1 MLTAVVMVI
10 LFTFGENARIGS
22 SQDGE
27 DELISSKLRTISIS
41 RERIEVEYYTLT
53 GGIHVLSKVSSSD
66 AVQVLVTTASE
77 ELLFAVDRTS
87 SSGLVSIVGNE
98 FLLLNETAN
107 NGKNRLT
114 EYLVPPNYSQKV
126 KSALKHNRLPKV
138 LRYLN
143 TESVNTT
150 ANGAVEELLSR
161 PEVLLIKDA
170 AFALGNTGVIGADNP
185 AAMAFYTTALRFTKA
200 LAEEENVAS
209 GELEDIGIPERR
221 RSKRG
226 LFCGWWFRPSCP
238 ERQNCPNSN
247 SRCVNCPTGPQCLGL
262 CGPGCNCWR
271 FICRDCCYNR
281 GCYWHDVHGCSGG
294 RNSLLCLFT
303 APVGFV
309 CTLGY

>member
-10 LFTFGENARIGS
+10 LFTFGMNARIAS
-22 SQDGE
+22 SHDGE
-27 DELISSKLRTISIS
+27 DELTPSKLRTISVS
-41 RERIEVEYYTLT
+41 RERIEVEYYTPT

-66 AVQVLVTTASE
+66 AVQVLITTTSE

-143 TESVNTT
+143 TESVNST
-150 ANGAVEELLSR
+150 ANSAVEELLSR

-226 LFCGWWFRPSCP
+226 LFCGWWSLPACP
-238 ERQNCPNSN
+238 ERRHCSNSN
-247 SRCVNCPTGPQCLGL
+247 SRCVNCPIGPECLGL
-262 CGPGCNCWR
+262 CGPGCTCWWI
-271 FICRDCCYNR
+271 FCRDCCYNR
-281 GCYWHDVHGCSGG
+281 GCYWHDVHACSGG
-294 RNSLLCLFT
+294 RNSLTCWLT
-303 APVGFV
+303 APAALV
-309 CTLGY
+309 CTSGY